1 MLSKV
6 PWASVWVV
14 YFELADVA
22 GTGGEPRNQA
32 HCAHLPPTP
41 TLLGCFCRGAQDSA
55 L

>member
-32 HCAHLPPTP
+32 HCAHL
-41 TLLGCFCRGAQDSA
+41 LGCFCRGAQDSA